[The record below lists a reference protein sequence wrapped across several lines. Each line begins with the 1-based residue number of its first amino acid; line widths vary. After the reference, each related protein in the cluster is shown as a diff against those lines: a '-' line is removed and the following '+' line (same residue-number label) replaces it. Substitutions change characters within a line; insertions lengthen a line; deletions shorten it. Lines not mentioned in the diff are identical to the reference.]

1 MSLLPAYMGDAWK
14 CYETM
19 SREDRSLID
28 PTLINASPEL
38 CHVSLLPFLAWE
50 ADVDVSGI
58 SQAMSRKVIRA
69 AFDTMKYA
77 GTARA
82 LIGPVEALSDTVKV
96 VEWFEYAGEPF
107 NFRVEINA
115 SESGLSSALITKL
128 EKTCAKQKNARS
140 VLENIKISMLSR
152 ATMTHAATLQSGE
165 IATVYPYFPEPIEIS
180 MVQYLG
186 ASYHTVDT
194 TTIYPQGA

>member
-1 MSLLPAYMGDAWK
+1 
-14 CYETM
+14 
-19 SREDRSLID
+19 
-28 PTLINASPEL
+28 LINASPEL

>member
-1 MSLLPAYMGDAWK
+1 MSLLPAYMSDAWK
-14 CYETM
+14 SYETM
-19 SREDRSLID
+19 SREDRAGMSL
-28 PTLINASPEL
+28 TLLKVSPEL

-50 ADVDVSGI
+50 SNVDISGL
-58 SQAMSRKVIRA
+58 SEATSRKVIRA

-96 VEWFEYAGEPF
+96 VEWFEYAGEPY

-152 ATMTHAATLQSGE
+152 ATMYHACSVHSGE
-165 IATVYPYFPEPIEIS
+165 NGTVYPYFPDPILIS
-180 MVQYLG
+180 AVQYL
-186 ASYHTVDT
+186 AAAHHAVET
-194 TTIYPQGA
+194 TIIYPQGA